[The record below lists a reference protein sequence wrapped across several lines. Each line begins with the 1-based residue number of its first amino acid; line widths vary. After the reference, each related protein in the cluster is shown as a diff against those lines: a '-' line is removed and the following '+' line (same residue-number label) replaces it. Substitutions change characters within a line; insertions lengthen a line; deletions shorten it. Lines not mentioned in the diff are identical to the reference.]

1 MKTIQA
7 AVMKGVS
14 ALAGVLILAGTA
26 SAATDGP
33 IANLTERWNSDTSG
47 WGREGDGTVLWTNGA
62 VGISYGAL
70 SYPISQVTV
79 LFATDTAS
87 NGRFLGNYIQKKIT
101 DISFD
106 IKRAAFTGT
115 VCLYL
120 IANNHKWSR
129 AITMPDGD
137 GVWGNADISLAYDA
151 SWSLQ
156 PLEVQQSASL
166 FTNDLTAVTK
176 VGIIAY
182 RTDTPMQ
189 GAFVDNF
196 KLIGPW
202 GQIITTGP
210 SAGLSASWLAEYGL
224 GAVGANGQPFNDGV
238 TYLDKFVTGMNPNDS
253 KAVFSVA
260 IGKNADGHSVLRW
273 TPQPFRTYT
282 VLQSSDLTGGQSFSA
297 KIAGLQS
304 LGVNNEIAVD
314 ESGSGPHFYKVS
326 VEQEVT
332 Q

>member
-1 MKTIQA
+1 MKTIKT

-14 ALAGVLILAGTA
+14 ALAGVLVLAGTA

-33 IANLTERWNSDTSG
+33 IANLTEKWNVDTSG
-47 WGREGDGTVLWTNGA
+47 WSRGGAGAVLWTNGT
-62 VGISYGAL
+62 VGVSYDA
-70 SYPISQVTV
+70 SSFPVSQVTV
-79 LFATDTAS
+79 LFARDSAS
-87 NGRFLGNYIQKKIT
+87 SGRFLGNYIQKKIT
-101 DISFD
+101 DINFD

-115 VCLYL
+115 VRLYL

-129 AITMPDGD
+129 MIAIHDGN
-137 GVWGNADISLAYDA
+137 GVWGTADISLAYDA

-156 PLEVQQSASL
+156 PLTLQSSASL
-166 FTNDLTAVTK
+166 FTNDLTAVTE
-176 VGIIAY
+176 VGVSVY
-182 RTDTPMQ
+182 RTDTQMQ

-224 GAVGANGQPFNDGV
+224 GAVGANDQPFNDGV

-273 TPQPFRTYT
+273 TPQPFRIYT

-304 LGVNNEIAVD
+304 LGASNEITVD
-314 ESGSGPHFYKVS
+314 ESGSGPYYYKVS